1 MVYDKEKLLQ
11 IVKKNEETE
20 IDCLKKLVN
29 IPTCYD
35 KHHDMTPI
43 ITQLTDEFEK
53 RGYQVQTFSTSGAPV
68 IVAEMNRGMKKTL
81 LFYNH
86 YDVQPEEP
94 LDEWKSPP
102 YELSM
107 RNDRLYGRGV
117 HDNKGSLV
125 ANIFGVQSAFQAGYE
140 PKCNIRFIIEGEEE
154 AGSIHLE
161 EFCKA
166 HPDLLKSDGCVW
178 ENAKAIPNQRSKF
191 KAGVKGVVYFEL
203 HVKGFFRDA
212 HSGDA
217 PIVVNPAWRL
227 VWALSS
233 LKNEKEEILIDGF
246 YDDVLPP
253 KKEELELF
261 TKYPSDEIEQY
272 KQLYKTDKFLLGR
285 DGVEFWKELILKPT
299 CTICGL
305 LTGWT
310 GPGSKTVVGKEAM
323 AKVDFRI
330 VPNQKVF
337 TVKQLLRKHLD
348 KHGFSD
354 IDARFLTGY
363 EPSRTQIDN
372 PFIQM
377 LKDVAKDFSGKEAV
391 LFPSAQGSGPAY
403 LFGSHTPWV
412 FGDVFD
418 PESNVHAP
426 NESMR
431 LNELRY
437 NTAFIAAVV
446 TELGTY

>member
-1 MVYDKEKLLQ
+1 VLVYDKEKLLQ

-68 IVAEMNRGMKKTL
+68 IVAEMNRGMRKTL

-102 YELSM
+102 YELSI

-178 ENAKAIPNQRSKF
+178 ENAKAVPNQRSKF
-191 KAGVKGVVYFEL
+191 KTGCKR
-203 HVKGFFRDA
+203 FFQRCA
-212 HSGDA
+212 
-217 PIVVNPAWRL
+217 
-227 VWALSS
+227 
-233 LKNEKEEILIDGF
+233 
-246 YDDVLPP
+246 
-253 KKEELELF
+253 
-261 TKYPSDEIEQY
+261 
-272 KQLYKTDKFLLGR
+272 
-285 DGVEFWKELILKPT
+285 FW
-299 CTICGL
+299 
-305 LTGWT
+305 
-310 GPGSKTVVGKEAM
+310 
-323 AKVDFRI
+323 
-330 VPNQKVF
+330 
-337 TVKQLLRKHLD
+337 
-348 KHGFSD
+348 
-354 IDARFLTGY
+354 
-363 EPSRTQIDN
+363 
-372 PFIQM
+372 
-377 LKDVAKDFSGKEAV
+377 
-391 LFPSAQGSGPAY
+391 
-403 LFGSHTPWV
+403 
-412 FGDVFD
+412 
-418 PESNVHAP
+418 
-426 NESMR
+426 
-431 LNELRY
+431 
-437 NTAFIAAVV
+437 
-446 TELGTY
+446 